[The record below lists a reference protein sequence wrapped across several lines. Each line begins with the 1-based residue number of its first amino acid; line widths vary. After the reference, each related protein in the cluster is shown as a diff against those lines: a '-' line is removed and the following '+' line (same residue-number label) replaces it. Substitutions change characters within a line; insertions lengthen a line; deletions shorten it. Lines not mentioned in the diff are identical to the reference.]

1 MIRLDEKL
9 PQLTKN
15 ARLTLGAVSAG
26 NYNALAEGC
35 KKRVDLSNVS
45 HNGELSN
52 VGSVHASAVRAKEDV
67 SSLA

>member
-52 VGSVHASAVRAKEDV
+52 NFPIPNVRFDAE
-67 SSLA
+67 SRG